1 MTKVIVGRLRPYVW
15 VADPHAVDQVLFL
28 QTRTMGRVVV
38 FLSFGVGMVIIG
50 YLLFIVYSL
59 LFIICYFF
67 VFDVRWPG
75 LSEMEHAFTKSR
87 QFRPSRPFGPAGCG

>member
-1 MTKVIVGRLRPYVW
+1 
-15 VADPHAVDQVLFL
+15 
-28 QTRTMGRVVV
+28 MGRVVV

-75 LSEMEHAFTKSR
+75 LSEMEHASTKSR